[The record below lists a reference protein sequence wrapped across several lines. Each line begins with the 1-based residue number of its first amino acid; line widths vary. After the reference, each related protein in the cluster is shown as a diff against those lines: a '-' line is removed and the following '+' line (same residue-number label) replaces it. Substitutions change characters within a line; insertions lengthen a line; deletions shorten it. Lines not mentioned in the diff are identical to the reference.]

1 MTLPLAAALAVA
13 LGAAPL
19 DPAPSAAPALVDRLS
34 LMPPALRQEEYPPYY
49 GDEDEEHHKR
59 FFLSAWAG
67 EALADGGSGRSS
79 SIFGGEL
86 AIAFSSL
93 DVGIATYGY
102 RSLAEATREWTPV
115 TLLRL
120 TQRFPTGRGVEATF
134 GFGAGAGRPKDGWV
148 AWFQVALGVR
158 VPLGPI
164 FLGGELS
171 FEQYSLLRLAA
182 GLGLAF

>member
-1 MTLPLAAALAVA
+1 VA

-19 DPAPSAAPALVDRLS
+19 DDAAPLPVLPAPALVDRLS
-34 LMPPALRQEEYPPYY
+34 LTRPALRQEEEYPPY
-49 GDEDEEHHKR
+49 GAEQDEEHQKR

-67 EALADGGSGRSS
+67 EGLEDGGSGRSAS
-79 SIFGGEL
+79 MLGGEL

-93 DVGIATYGY
+93 DLGIATYGY
-102 RSLAEATREWTPV
+102 RSLSEATREWTPV
-115 TLLRL
+115 AMLRL

-134 GFGAGAGRPKDGWV
+134 GFGAGAGRPSNRWV
-148 AWFQVALGVR
+148 AWFQVALGIR